1 MISPTYP
8 EEYLD
13 IDFLAGILF
22 DYNYNSSSESSR
34 CYELDPLDPKNITIE
49 DIKLIPD
56 KIKQK
61 QLVNSIFNASIKWQW
76 RKKNIYMF
84 KRQADVY
91 SMNIQLKLIND
102 IESQTSLK
110 SSENMNSLV
119 TWLLSDLVT
128 TKKTKGILLNI
139 MNLDI
144 GLDLL
149 IDFLDNYPEI
159 YADFKDIPDKKNK
172 IINVTI
178 SEHFFKTDLLSEI
191 ASSLTWEQLVSIIF
205 QVGHILALSQKTYPG
220 FRKNNLTCDTVL
232 LYSKKPKTNLY
243 SIGKDQIKMLDE
255 GYEVKLSFF
264 SDSYIPKFADND
276 GLAENKKE
284 IDNTYDLLMFL
295 NDLEKIVTDLNCKQN
310 IKEIIGNIQNNSKN
324 IILSNIIMNPSF
336 FNIQKG
342 GEKSSKT
349 RTIKGVRYLNSDSVF
364 LKSNSRDTGLEL
376 PDSLSSLDSVESPN
390 FKASGPSGYNM
401 GMGPMDQMQMG
412 PMGQMPM
419 GPMGQI
425 PMGPMGQMP
434 MGPMGQMQMG
444 SMGMAQM
451 GQMHGLNANQSQPI
465 DINSMAGFG
474 NANGQISNDQLVKLG
489 IMAPMGGLG
498 GLAKTSADLRMGQM
512 GGSSNST
519 EYIDIA
525 KPNFFF

>member
-56 KIKQK
+56 KSKQK
-61 QLVNSIFNASIKWQW
+61 QLVNSIFNANIKWQW

-91 SMNIQLKLIND
+91 SMNVQLQLVND
-102 IESQTSLK
+102 METQSSLTSP
-110 SSENMNSLV
+110 ENMNSLV
-119 TWLLSDLVT
+119 TWLLSDLVV

-139 MNLDI
+139 MNLDV

-149 IDFLDNYPEI
+149 MDFLDNYPEI
-159 YADFKDIPDKKNK
+159 YSDFKDIQDKKNK
-172 IINVTI
+172 MVNVTV

-191 ASSLTWEQLVSIIF
+191 ASGLTWEQLKSIIF
-205 QVGHILALSQKTYPG
+205 QVAHVLALAQQAYPG

-232 LYSKKPKTNLY
+232 LYSKKPKLNVY
-243 SIGKDQIKMLDE
+243 SVGKDQVKMSDE
-255 GYEVKLSFF
+255 GYEVKLGFF
-264 SDSYIPKFADND
+264 SDSYIPKFAEND
-276 GLAENKKE
+276 GLTGSKKE
-284 IDNTYDLLMFL
+284 LDPMYDLLMFL
-295 NDLEKIVTDLNCKQN
+295 NDLEKIVSNSSCKEN
-310 IKEIIGNIQNNSKN
+310 IRAIIANIQNNSKN

-342 GEKSSKT
+342 GEKTSKS
-349 RTIKGVRYLNSDSVF
+349 RTIKGTRYLSNADSVF
-364 LKSNSRDTGLEL
+364 LKSNSRDTGADL
-376 PDSLSSLDSVESPN
+376 PDSLSSLDSVESP
-390 FKASGPSGYNM
+390 KYSM
-401 GMGPMDQMQMG
+401 GSMPMPMQMPMQMDQMAMG
-412 PMGQMPM
+412 QMGQMPM
-419 GPMGQI
+419 QMDQ
-425 PMGPMGQMP
+425 MAMTSMGQMP
-434 MGPMGQMQMG
+434 MQMPIAPAMQGSFGAPMGQMG
-444 SMGMAQM
+444 SMAQ
-451 GQMHGLNANQSQPI
+451 N
-465 DINSMAGFG
+465 
-474 NANGQISNDQLVKLG
+474 QISNEQLVKLG
-489 IMAPMGGLG
+489 IMAPMGGMG

-512 GGSSNST
+512 GGATTS